1 MLRGFTPAL
10 AATFLTAAPVWAD
23 RPPDPLDGL
32 RRFVSPH
39 FRALDDRFHSPH
51 RAPQRPPFARCP
63 HLGYHSRAA
72 RAPNSPRWVQVELGA
87 PRALDAVV
95 VVPAGGPVGEVGHFF
110 PPELRVELANAA
122 DASDAV
128 TVAVLRS
135 RGDRPLVVPTDGRV
149 ARYVRITAT
158 QLAERDGLYFFALGE
173 LLALSGNLNIAAGR
187 PVTATDSIDNAPVW
201 ALRNLTDGQSVV
213 GPPLSAER
221 SSTNGYHSDISPTA
235 DATKWVQVDL
245 GTLKP
250 LDEVRLVP
258 ARPIDFADRSGFG
271 FPPRFKVEAAT
282 EPDFRT
288 PIVLFD
294 STRADFP
301 NPGDGAVTVAAN
313 GVEARYV
320 RVTATKL
327 WERTGDFAFVLA
339 ELQVYSGGAN
349 AARGATVT
357 AFDSIERGLWSK
369 TYLVDGFASQQRLVE
384 WPEWAEGERAA
395 AQYAE
400 EYESFMI
407 EYAAARTDASTI
419 LAKGLVA
426 FVALVVVV
434 AGLLIWRSRVLR
446 RRDAERLRERIAR
459 DLHDEVGSNLG
470 GILLLA
476 QTGTADDLPA
486 IARIARETSES
497 MRDLVWL
504 MGRAADG
511 GADLLGHLL
520 ETAATL
526 LTGSE
531 WTFDADE
538 AALPR
543 RLPLD
548 FTRQLF
554 FAYKE
559 MLHNVAKHA
568 EAKSVSIRITRDGR
582 FLTVEVRD
590 DGRGFAFDAI
600 KPGTGLRSLQLRA
613 EALSGAFEVVSA
625 PGAGTTARFR
635 AKL

>member
-1 MLRGFTPAL
+1 MLRGFTLAL
-10 AATFLTAAPVWAD
+10 AAALLTAAPAHAD
-23 RPPDPLDGL
+23 RPPDPFDAL
-32 RRFVSPH
+32 RRLVSPH
-39 FRALDDRFHSPH
+39 FRALDDRFRSP
-51 RAPQRPPFARCP
+51 RLVPERPPFARCP

-72 RAPNSPRWVQVELGA
+72 RAPNSPRWVQVDLGA

-95 VVPAGGPVGEVGHFF
+95 VVPAGGPVGEVGHYF
-110 PPELRVELANAA
+110 PPELRVELANAG

-135 RGDRPLVVPTDGRV
+135 RGERPLVVPTDGRA
-149 ARYVRITAT
+149 ARYVRLTAT

-173 LLALSGNLNIAAGR
+173 VLALAGNWNVAAGR

-201 ALRNLTDGQSVV
+201 AVRNLTDGQSVV

-221 SSTNGYHSDISPTA
+221 SPTNGYHSELSPTA

-245 GTLKP
+245 GALKS
-250 LDEVRLVP
+250 LEEVRLIP
-258 ARPIDFADRSGFG
+258 ARPSDFADRSGFG

-288 PIVLFD
+288 PVVLLD
-294 STRADFP
+294 SSRADFP
-301 NPGDGAVTVAAN
+301 NPGDGMVTVAAN

-349 AARGATVT
+349 VARSAAVT

-369 TYLVDGFASQQRLVE
+369 RYLADGFASQQRLVE
-384 WPEWAEGERAA
+384 WPEWAEGESGAA
-395 AQYAE
+395 RRFE
-400 EYESFMI
+400 EYQTFLI
-407 EYAAARTDASTI
+407 EYAAARTDASAV

-426 FVALVVVV
+426 FVALVVGV
-434 AGLLIWRSRVLR
+434 ATLLVWRSRVQR

-476 QTGTADDLPA
+476 QSGTADDLPA

-504 MGRAADG
+504 MGRTSDG
-511 GADLLGHLL
+511 GADLLTHMR

-526 LTGSE
+526 LTGSD
-531 WTFDADE
+531 WTFDADG
-538 AALPR
+538 ALPR

-582 FLTVEVRD
+582 FLCLEVRD
-590 DGRGFAFDAI
+590 DGRGFAADAV
-600 KPGTGLRSLQLRA
+600 KPGTGLRSLKLRA
-613 EALSGAFEVVSA
+613 EALRGAFEVASA